1 MQGGRLVNGPGGSG
15 DLDAL
20 DDDQLVAISLEG
32 RLDAFNVL
40 VLRHQSRVLSTCRG
54 IVGMSEADD
63 LMQDS
68 FIKAWDRLSTY
79 KRRGKFPAWLGVI
92 ARRTCFDSLRQ
103 RQRRPTMSLDRLTD
117 SLGDQF
123 APESGDRSLDEHLLN
138 IELSGALREALDSL
152 PEEQRR
158 AVFYRDVADMEYRE
172 IVDATGWSMG
182 TVKSRISRGRSAMR
196 EFLRE
201 HQVKGSS
208 GVDR

>member
-1 MQGGRLVNGPGGSG
+1 MNRPGDRR

-20 DDDQLVAISLEG
+20 DDDDLVGVSLDG

-40 VLRHQSRVLSTCRG
+40 VLRHQSRVRATCRG
-54 IVGMSEADD
+54 IVGMAEADD

-79 KRRGKFPAWLGVI
+79 KQRGKFPAWLGVI
-92 ARRTCFDSLRQ
+92 ARRTCFDYLRQ
-103 RQRRPTMSLDRLTD
+103 RQRRPTTSLDRLTD

-123 APESGDRSLDEHLLN
+123 APESGERTLDEHLLN
-138 IELSGALREALDSL
+138 IELSGTLREALDSL

-158 AVFYRDVADMEYRE
+158 AVFYRDIADMEYRE

-196 EFLRE
+196 DFLKER
-201 HQVKGSS
+201 QAGGLS
-208 GVDR
+208 GVDQ